1 MPATPFDP
9 AHAPAFAAEWAAAWN
24 SHDLDRILA
33 HYAEGI
39 VFRSR
44 KAIPLTGAGEV
55 RGLHALRAY
64 WSAALARQPDL
75 RFELVSVFAGHEM
88 VVIVYRNHAGVTAA
102 ETLRFGADGLVV
114 DAAASHP
121 PPA

>member
-1 MPATPFDP
+1 MTTPSFDP
-9 AHAPAFAAEWAAAWN
+9 ADATAFAQDWAAAWN

-33 HYAEGI
+33 HYAPDI

-55 RGLHALRAY
+55 RGLPALRAY
-64 WSAALARQPDL
+64 WAAALDRQPDL

-88 VVIVYRNHAGVTAA
+88 VVIVYRNHAGVTAV
-102 ETLRFGADGLVV
+102 ETLRFGPDGLVV
-114 DAAASHP
+114 EAAASHP
-121 PPA
+121 PP